1 MSAWD
6 DKDFALL
13 RALSRDDTQSAGVL
27 GRQLGLSQP
36 ATWRRIKR
44 LQAAGVLAGRRVDLN
59 VELPQAVPPAVAV
72 RF

>member
-1 MSAWD
+1 MNAWD

-13 RALSRDDTQSAGVL
+13 RALSRDVTQSAGAL

-44 LQAAGVLAGRRVDLN
+44 LQAAGFWLGVG
-59 VELPQAVPPAVAV
+59 
-72 RF
+72 